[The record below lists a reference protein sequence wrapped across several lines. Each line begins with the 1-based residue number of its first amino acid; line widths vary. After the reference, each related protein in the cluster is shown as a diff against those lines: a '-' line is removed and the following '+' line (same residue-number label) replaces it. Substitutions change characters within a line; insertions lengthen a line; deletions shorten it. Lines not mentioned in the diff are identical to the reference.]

1 MLGEIDESKQVY
13 TVALDIHCNLLYN
26 TCIHCHS
33 KGNDMK
39 LYKILETDGSVI
51 RIFSY
56 KEEAEKFLSL
66 DRSLRIEP
74 IKVFKKKLADN
85 RFIKAYTVLGDSIL

>member
-1 MLGEIDESKQVY
+1 
-13 TVALDIHCNLLYN
+13 
-26 TCIHCHS
+26 
-33 KGNDMK
+33 MK

-56 KEEAEKFLSL
+56 KVEAEKFMSL
-66 DRSLRIEP
+66 DRSLRIET
-74 IKVFKKKLADN
+74 IKVFKKKLTDN

>member
-1 MLGEIDESKQVY
+1 
-13 TVALDIHCNLLYN
+13 
-26 TCIHCHS
+26 
-33 KGNDMK
+33 MK

-56 KEEAEKFLSL
+56 KEEAERFMSL
-66 DRSLRIEP
+66 DRSLRIET

>member
-1 MLGEIDESKQVY
+1 
-13 TVALDIHCNLLYN
+13 
-26 TCIHCHS
+26 
-33 KGNDMK
+33 MK

-56 KEEAEKFLSL
+56 KEEAERFLSL
-66 DRSLRIEP
+66 DSSLRIET
-74 IKVFKKKLADN
+74 IKVFKKKLTDN

>member
-1 MLGEIDESKQVY
+1 
-13 TVALDIHCNLLYN
+13 
-26 TCIHCHS
+26 
-33 KGNDMK
+33 MK

-56 KEEAEKFLSL
+56 KEEAARFMSL
-66 DRSLRIEP
+66 DRSLRIET
-74 IKVFKKKLADN
+74 IKVFKKKLTDN